1 MGARK
6 TPTDRENP
14 LAMAQIHVYRG
25 RMANRDDLHA
35 ILCQRAEDWVPRLL
49 PNGHRDRNRWI
60 VGDAS
65 GKAPKRK
72 GGGSCHIELRGAKA
86 GLWNDRATGE
96 GGGPVQLIAAVT
108 GLTGA
113 DLIRRAHEIVGLEF
127 RAASTPR
134 RSGSARRSAVEAAL
148 DPRWADRDDT
158 IVETYLRSRCP
169 EVPDGILALLGDIV
183 GRKADTY
190 YRYARNNKSGLPNE
204 GATTTCASIT
214 VPIADG
220 QGRIHAFKIYL
231 SDDYKSKANLEY
243 AGIQYPS
250 KKRLT
255 VPKNQPSTAG
265 MYYRIG
271 QAAPLALVCEGLETG
286 IAIAAAM
293 AAEVI
298 GAEACVMVAVDAP
311 GVRSW
316 RPPQG
321 TERVVAVGD
330 RDEHSTSL
338 QAGAGEQAAR
348 ALLMQLTLIGDID
361 LSLVLPGGAG
371 SSTDFLDLYN
381 RDPAG
386 ARQLL
391 LEAPDHRPGETE
403 IQTQEARRK
412 WPGWIAKNVAVIAE
426 IDKRGEVTMMA
437 QGMDASTAMAIE
449 ARLFD
454 TDGRDIGRRV
464 RVDDIFGERTVNILF
479 SSLMSANPEG
489 ARLTLK
495 QAGLRVSPKFGWPAM
510 LGLIAESR
518 PDKTVVMIDRPGPAT
533 VAGKPIFACPDGEI
547 VWADPAAETPT
558 ELTDAGDCRAG
569 DCSAGDLA
577 GWRAA
582 IAGLTCD
589 KMPLH
594 WRMAPLIG
602 LSGLIASVAGCDP
615 LGYVFVGRTSTGKTV
630 GAAIASS
637 VWRTGDRTRLPTA
650 LSTIN
655 ALEAGAEAAN
665 GTLMVLD
672 ELAFVPPKEIGLF
685 VHAIASGV
693 GKERLNRSG
702 DPRPRR
708 RWSVPFLMTGEAHP
722 RAIAANAGGI
732 WRGGMEARICAIGT
746 SEAPTVAVET
756 LGEGLAA
763 LRRNYGHAGPALV
776 RHLAAQGLLGDPE
789 RLGALIDAARKRLID
804 MTPNRSEAIDRIAAG
819 LAAAIV
825 AGDLAVEAKILP
837 AATVPLDIV
846 GHVWS
851 QWLDSDATDTVD
863 RGQSL
868 IDRLQEAIAA
878 RVDKDILAVNLVQK
892 VTFTTIGWYEPI
904 SPGIKPKDFGLY
916 LTKTGMDRILPEVD
930 KQTKI
935 KALEEAG
942 LIAKQGDRYLHRGT
956 PRFSNLNTYRLSSSF
971 CPEKQA
977 DAQDKPEA
985 YPS

>member
-6 TPTDRENP
+6 TAADSGNL

-35 ILCQRAEDWVPRLL
+35 ILCQRAEEWVPRLL
-49 PNGHRDRNRWI
+49 PAGHRDRNRWI
-60 VGDAS
+60 VGDAR

-72 GGGSCHIELRGAKA
+72 GGGSCQIELRGAKA
-86 GLWNDRATGE
+86 GLWTDRATGE
-96 GGGPVQLIAAVT
+96 GGGPVQLIGAVT
-108 GLTGA
+108 GLIGT

-127 RAASTPR
+127 RAAPTPR
-134 RSGSARRSAVEAAL
+134 RSGAARRSAVEAAL
-148 DPRWADRDDT
+148 DPRWPDRDDT
-158 IVETYLRSRCP
+158 IVGTYLRSRCP
-169 EVPDGILALLGDIV
+169 EVPDGILSLLSDIV
-183 GRKADTY
+183 GRKTDTY
-190 YRYARNNKSGLPNE
+190 YRYSTNNKSGLPKE
-204 GATTTCASIT
+204 GATTTCPSIT

-243 AGIQYPS
+243 AGIDYPS

-255 VPKNQPSTAG
+255 VPKNRPSTAG

-311 GVRSW
+311 GMRYW
-316 RPPQG
+316 RPPPG
-321 TERVVAVGD
+321 TARVVAVGD
-330 RDEHSTSL
+330 RDEHATSL

-348 ALLMQLTLIGDID
+348 VLLMQLTLTGGID

-381 RDPAG
+381 RDPVA
-386 ARQLL
+386 ARRLL

-426 IDKRGEVTMMA
+426 IDKRGEVSMMA
-437 QGMDASTAMAIE
+437 QGMDASTAIAME
-449 ARLFD
+449 ARLLD
-454 TDGRDIGRRV
+454 ADGRDIGRRV
-464 RVDDIFGERTVNILF
+464 RVDDIFGEHIVDILF

-489 ARLTLK
+489 ARLKLK

-518 PDKTVVMIDRPGPAT
+518 PSDTVVMIDRPGPAT
-533 VAGKPIFACPDGEI
+533 VAGTAIFACPDGEI

-569 DCSAGDLA
+569 DLA

-582 IAGLTCD
+582 IAALTCD

-602 LSGLIASVAGCDP
+602 LSGIIAAAARRDP

-630 GAAIASS
+630 GAAIANS
-637 VWRTGDRTRLPTA
+637 VWRTGDRTLLPTA
-650 LSTIN
+650 LSTVN

-685 VHAIASGV
+685 IHAIASGI

-732 WRGGMEARICAIGT
+732 WRGGMEARICAVNT
-746 SEAPTVAVET
+746 SAAPTVAAET
-756 LGEGLAA
+756 LGAGLAA
-763 LRRNYGHAGPALV
+763 LRNNYGHAGPALV

-789 RLGALIDAARKRLID
+789 RLGTLIDAARKRLMD
-804 MTPNRSEAIDRIAAG
+804 MTADRSEAIDRITAG

-825 AGDLAVEAKILP
+825 AGDLAVEAEILP
-837 AATVPLDIV
+837 AATVPLNIV

-851 QWLDSDATDTVD
+851 QWLDSDAADTLD

-878 RVDKDILAVNLVQK
+878 RIDKDILAANLVQK
-892 VTFTTIGWYEPI
+892 VTFSTIGWYEPV
-904 SPGIKPKDFGLY
+904 SPGVKPKDFGLY

-977 DAQDKPEA
+977 DAQDKAEA
-985 YPS
+985 YPC